1 MTHTTSHRDF
11 APGKNNFDSSKF
23 CFSFYLVIL
32 AINKVFAVHADQNG
46 PGTAWTDRNHQK
58 ILLRFF
64 GTKFESQHKEFA
76 SSLLRLFNMYDHHYE
91 SFWDRLETL
100 VEIVNLDGDPCTPPS
115 RSNDDVTTFWKNFL
129 TQNYTILN
137 GRFLRFHHQSDKL
150 KLISSFAWEKT
161 PQLERRLRYS
171 SEVWRLWRF

>member
-1 MTHTTSHRDF
+1 MVHRKCSSNSTSTMFCYFQQFLDIVSSPLKVIWVNDSKIKIFFLFSLILWIWRMTHTTSHRDL

-64 GTKFESQHKEFA
+64 GTRFESQHKESA
-76 SSLLRLFNMYDHHYE
+76 SSLFRLFDM
-91 SFWDRLETL
+91 
-100 VEIVNLDGDPCTPPS
+100 
-115 RSNDDVTTFWKNFL
+115 
-129 TQNYTILN
+129 
-137 GRFLRFHHQSDKL
+137 
-150 KLISSFAWEKT
+150 
-161 PQLERRLRYS
+161 
-171 SEVWRLWRF
+171 